1 MKLYVDFDGVIV
13 NTMEIIEQE
22 LKENNLKKT
31 DEYYMNIDWLKLL
44 NKCEII
50 NLAFKQIENLKSIFD
65 ISILTHI
72 YTIEEGVAK
81 LNFIRKYD
89 KNLNVILVPKN
100 IAKSKIVNAKN
111 DILID
116 DYNENIKDW
125 INSGGIGIK
134 FNNKSYLTINTLAE
148 INNYVKLCE

>member
-50 NLAFKQIENLKSIFD
+50 NSAFNQIENLKSIFD

-111 DILID
+111 AILID

>member
-1 MKLYVDFDGVIV
+1 MKLYIDFDGVIV

-31 DEYYMNIDWLKLL
+31 DEYYMNIDWFKLL

-50 NLAFKQIENLKSIFD
+50 NLAFKQIESLKSIFD

-111 DILID
+111 AILID

>member
-1 MKLYVDFDGVIV
+1 MKLYIDFDGVIV

-50 NLAFKQIENLKSIFD
+50 NSAFKQIENLKSIFD

-111 DILID
+111 AILID

>member
-1 MKLYVDFDGVIV
+1 MKLYIDFDGVIV

-50 NLAFKQIENLKSIFD
+50 NSAFKQIEKLKSIFD

-72 YTIEEGVAK
+72 YTIEEGGAK

-111 DILID
+111 AILID

-125 INSGGIGIK
+125 INNGGIGIK

>member
-111 DILID
+111 AILID

>member
-22 LKENNLKKT
+22 LKENNLKKN

-50 NLAFKQIENLKSIFD
+50 NSSFKQIENLKSIFD

-111 DILID
+111 AILID